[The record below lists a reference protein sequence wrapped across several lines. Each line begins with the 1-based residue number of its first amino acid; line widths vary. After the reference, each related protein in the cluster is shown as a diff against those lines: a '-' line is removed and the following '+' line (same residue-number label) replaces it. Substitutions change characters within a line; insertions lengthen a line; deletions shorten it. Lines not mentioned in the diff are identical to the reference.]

1 MTVTKH
7 SLALI
12 AAWAIAAC
20 GSDRDSAATPVSA
33 AQVGGGQEAQVTQA
47 TAVGTV
53 AFTIEGE
60 EKRFD
65 YLPASGNHYSP
76 LASSVMAKA
85 SAESNDTLTI
95 TFMAIDLTKLNYP
108 IELPLPRTVGQNVDP
123 MAAMASVGFIYI
135 DKAGTEWAGPGKVT
149 VESFSANGQI
159 AGTFTNVSVPHTD
172 KELPNVNLM
181 NGSFRA
187 QIR

>member
-1 MTVTKH
+1 METRVY
-7 SLALI
+7 LWGLI
-12 AAWAIAAC
+12 AAGAVSAC
-20 GSDRDSAATPVSA
+20 GSDADPAATPASA
-33 AQVGGGQEAQVTQA
+33 QEGGAQTTQVTQ
-47 TAVGTV
+47 TTSVGTI
-53 AFTIEGE
+53 AFTIEGD

-108 IELPLPRTVGQNVDP
+108 IELPLPKTVGQNVDP
-123 MAAMASVGFIYI
+123 MAAMANVAFIYI
-135 DKAGTEWAGPGKVT
+135 DKAGTEWSGPGKVT
-149 VESFSANGQI
+149 VESFSADGRI
-159 AGTFTNVSVPHTD
+159 AGTFKNVSVPHTD
-172 KELPNVNLM
+172 KELPNVILT

-187 QIR
+187 EIE